1 MMIRA
6 YNEIY
11 LDDAMYTLA
20 EVFSYV
26 PNARQADVL
35 FQHFVMSGI
44 AYQFGKGNP
53 RYINMPSQALFYEI
67 VDDSI
72 PLVRPRGMGR
82 SPQYWCGFVLAYYQW
97 YTGLS
102 FERIGIHLPPSRII
116 DMYHPLHEADLQK
129 FVDVA
134 SSIVFRRETNLARY
148 RKIADM
154 TQEQLSEYSQVSLR
168 SIQLYEE
175 RRLNINVASANKLFR
190 LSRALGCS
198 MEDLLELEYQDSNY

>member
-1 MMIRA
+1 MIHA
-6 YNEIY
+6 YNEVY

-26 PNARQADVL
+26 PDAKRADVL
-35 FQHFVMSGI
+35 FQRFVMSGI

-67 VDDSI
+67 VGNSM
-72 PLVRPRGMGR
+72 PLIRPMGFGR

-97 YTGLS
+97 YTGMS
-102 FERIGIHLPPSRII
+102 FEKIGWKLPPSKIM

-134 SSIVFRRETNLARY
+134 NSIVFQKETNLARY
-148 RKIADM
+148 RKNARLS
-154 TQEQLSEYSQVSLR
+154 QEKLAMYSQVSLR
-168 SIQLYEE
+168 SIQLYEQ
-175 RRLNINVASANKLFR
+175 RQLNINTAPAIKLLM
-190 LSRALGCS
+190 LSRTLGCS
-198 MEDLLELEYQDSNY
+198 IEDLLEVEE